1 MLQAVDL
8 VKVSLLAINPVAE
21 TLTAFRNVS
30 SAQEDRER
38 IIVNAQRFMVS
49 LAPQAHGNAV
59 WEVEQA
65 DGEAYRKV
73 TPRAAEAEAISVVSA
88 AVRNAPSV
96 LWNMLWREK
105 LETAFSGNAKIIVPS
120 RQSLD
125 KVALWKRN
133 STGEGT
139 EIRHHEGKIMTWKG
153 KIIAV
158 TTAVIVGV
166 IAYDSF
172 YIVNETEQGVL
183 THFGKISPPVRQ
195 PGFHLKW
202 PRPISKIYKVDRRI
216 HTLTGMPHELIT
228 EDQKSI
234 LVEGYLLWRTVD
246 PILFVEAIRTGQ
258 NAVDRLLDLYLS
270 SSGVIISNKA
280 RDAFIGLGLEHED
293 LNEASRELLARI
305 APIARA
311 SYGVEV
317 IRAGIVEY
325 TLLVENRPSVIQRMI
340 AERARIAARYRSEGE
355 ELAIRI
361 EALALNEHEKLV
373 AAAHAG
379 ATIILDKAEAEAMAL
394 LGKAYKEDPDFYKFI
409 RALDSY
415 DLIID
420 RNTTLMLPA
429 DNELFRYLDRKE
441 IPE

>member
-1 MLQAVDL
+1 
-8 VKVSLLAINPVAE
+8 
-21 TLTAFRNVS
+21 
-30 SAQEDRER
+30 
-38 IIVNAQRFMVS
+38 
-49 LAPQAHGNAV
+49 
-59 WEVEQA
+59 
-65 DGEAYRKV
+65 
-73 TPRAAEAEAISVVSA
+73 
-88 AVRNAPSV
+88 
-96 LWNMLWREK
+96 
-105 LETAFSGNAKIIVPS
+105 
-120 RQSLD
+120 
-125 KVALWKRN
+125 
-133 STGEGT
+133 
-139 EIRHHEGKIMTWKG
+139 MTWKG

-172 YIVNETEQGVL
+172 YIINETEQGVL

-202 PRPISKIYKVDRRI
+202 PRPISKIFKVDRRI

-234 LVEGYLLWRTVD
+234 LVDGYLLWRTVD
-246 PILFVEAIRTGQ
+246 PILYVEAIRTGQ
-258 NAVDRLLDLYLS
+258 NAIERLLDLYLS

-293 LNEASRELLARI
+293 LDEASRELLARI

-311 SYGVEV
+311 NYGVEV

-325 TLLVENRPSVIQRMI
+325 TLPVENRPSVIRRMI

-355 ELAIRI
+355 EVAMRI
-361 EALALNEHEKLV
+361 EALALNEHEKIV
-373 AAAHAG
+373 AAAHAE
-379 ATIILDKAEAEAMAL
+379 ATTILGKAEAEAMAL
-394 LGKAYKEDPDFYKFI
+394 LAKAYKEDPEFYKFI

-429 DNELFRYLDRKE
+429 DNELFRYLDSKE